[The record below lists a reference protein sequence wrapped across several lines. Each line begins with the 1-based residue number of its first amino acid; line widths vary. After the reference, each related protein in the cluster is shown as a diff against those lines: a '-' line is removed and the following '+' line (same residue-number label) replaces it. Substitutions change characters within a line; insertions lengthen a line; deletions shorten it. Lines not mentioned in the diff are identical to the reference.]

1 MKLKT
6 TPQEFKVIEHI
17 DMPSGGAYYLYK
29 VEKTGVTTT
38 SFEKLARF
46 AGLKD
51 SQSVSVQYATSEKPV
66 DHPNFTFVKKVP
78 RHIRSSDI
86 VTNEF
91 KIVLRDVH
99 VGKYKRCPKSFT
111 FTNFFGEQRFWSA
124 RPVVDIN
131 DFFVHHLVTD
141 DIDRAV
147 KTACTHGGIGV
158 AARRRQALA
167 KKWGDVALI
176 EKLPP
181 KDWARQV
188 ITAYQKGGLG
198 LDKIPVID
206 RKFALKAYQSY
217 AWNMQVSKMGKGKP
231 VSYSFG
237 DMRCGAPSKRLA
249 YPDFSLPDWYG
260 IDVPQGFRETSL
272 KADIVSC
279 KVVKD
284 TVRLHFFLPRGA
296 YATVFLRQLDAF
308 I

>member
-6 TPQEFKVIEHI
+6 TPQDFKVIEHI
-17 DMPSGGAYYLYK
+17 DMPTGGAYYLYK
-29 VEKTGVTTT
+29 VDKTGVTTT
-38 SFEKLARF
+38 SYEKLARF

-51 SQSVSVQYATSEKPV
+51 SKSVSVQYATSEKPI
-66 DHPNFTFVKKVP
+66 DHTNFTFVKKVP
-78 RHIRSSDI
+78 RHIRSTDI

-91 KIVLRDVH
+91 IVTLRDVH
-99 VGKYKRCPKSFT
+99 ASKYKRCPKTFS

-124 RPVVDIN
+124 RPVVDLN
-131 DFFVHHLVTD
+131 SFFVHHIVTGD
-141 DIDRAV
+141 MDRAV

-167 KKWGDVALI
+167 KKWGDVSLI

-181 KDWARQV
+181 KDWARNV
-188 ITAYQKGGLG
+188 IAASQAGVG
-198 LDKIPVID
+198 LDKVPLVD

-217 AWNMQVSKMGKGKP
+217 LWNVQVSKMGKGKP
-231 VSYSFG
+231 VTYSFG
-237 DMRCGAPSKRLA
+237 DMRCGAPMSLHE
-249 YPDFSLPDWYG
+249 YPQFELPDWYNVE
-260 IDVPQGFRETSL
+260 VPSGARETRV

-279 KVVKD
+279 R
-284 TVRLHFFLPRGA
+284 VRKESVRIHFFLPRGA